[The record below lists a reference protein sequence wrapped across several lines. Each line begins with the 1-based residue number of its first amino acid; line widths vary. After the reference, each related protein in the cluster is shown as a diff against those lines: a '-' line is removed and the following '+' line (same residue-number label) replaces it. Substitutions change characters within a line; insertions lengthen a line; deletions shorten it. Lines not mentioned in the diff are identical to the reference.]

1 MVVRM
6 SEFVNTWSVDIA
18 SLKYDEQS
26 HKRDMTFNEML
37 EFCMSHGEINKDYEI
52 LSAVCVFGDEAVQK
66 KLSVIKILE
75 ERIIK

>member
-1 MVVRM
+1 M
-6 SEFVNTWSVDIA
+6 
-18 SLKYDEQS
+18 LK
-26 HKRDMTFNEML
+26 
-37 EFCMSHGEINKDYEI
+37 FCMSHGEINKDYEI